1 MLGLIQGLEWNRGC
15 IMDKK
20 RMSTFQKVWFTVKNN
35 IQLKIGLSLLVILL
49 IVAIFGPL
57 VAPYSPK
64 VLNDDL
70 LMGPC
75 AKYPLGTDNL
85 GHDVFSQIL
94 YGTSTS
100 LKIGFIAA
108 MISAVIGVI
117 FGGIAGYY
125 GGVIDQ
131 IFSEIMN
138 IFLMLPTFFL
148 ILLIIATFG
157 SSMLNVMIVIG
168 LTSWVGNAR
177 LMRAQAKA
185 IKERTFIKSSIA
197 MGESSGSILIKHV
210 IPNGIFPI
218 IANTTMN
225 ISGAILTEA
234 GLSFL
239 GLGDPNVISWG
250 QIITAGKGYLPK
262 AWWISTFPGIMTIIT
277 VLTFFLI
284 GEGLNRVLS
293 PKMDAKK

>member
-1 MLGLIQGLEWNRGC
+1 ME
-15 IMDKK
+15 KK
-20 RMSTFQKVWFTVKNN
+20 KLNKFQKALVVIKNN
-35 IQLKIGLSLLVILL
+35 TQLKVGLSLLAILL
-49 IVAIFGPL
+49 LIAILGPIL
-57 VAPYSPK
+57 APYNPK
-64 VLNDDL
+64 RLNDDL
-70 LMGPC
+70 LMAPC
-75 AKYPLGTDNL
+75 TKYLLGTDNL
-85 GHDVFSQIL
+85 GHDIFSQIL
-94 YGTSTS
+94 HGAATS

-108 MISAVIGVI
+108 MISAVIGVV
-117 FGGIAGYY
+117 FGGIAGFF

-131 IFSEIMN
+131 ILNEIMN
-138 IFLMLPTFFL
+138 VFLMLPTFFL

-157 SSMLNVMIVIG
+157 SSMFNVMIVIG

-197 MGESSGSILIKHV
+197 MGESKWSILVKHV

-250 QIITAGKGYLPK
+250 QIITAGKAYLPK
-262 AWWISTFPGIMTIIT
+262 AWWICTFPGLMTIFT

>member
-1 MLGLIQGLEWNRGC
+1 ME
-15 IMDKK
+15 KK
-20 RMSTFQKVWFTVKNN
+20 KLNKFQKALVVVKNN
-35 IQLKIGLSLLVILL
+35 IQLKIGLTLLCILL
-49 IVAIFGPL
+49 LIAVLGP
-57 VAPYSPK
+57 VFAPYSPK
-64 VLNDDL
+64 LLNNDL
-70 LMGPC
+70 LEPPGS
-75 AKYPLGTDNL
+75 KYLLGTDNL
-85 GHDVFSQIL
+85 GHDIFSQIL
-94 YGTSTS
+94 YGASTS

-108 MISAVIGVI
+108 MISAIIGVI
-117 FGGIAGYY
+117 FGGIAGFF

-131 IFSEIMN
+131 ILSEIMN

-197 MGESSGSILIKHV
+197 MGESKLSILIKHV

-262 AWWISTFPGIMTIIT
+262 AWWISTFPGLMTIFT

>member
-1 MLGLIQGLEWNRGC
+1 ME
-15 IMDKK
+15 KK
-20 RMSTFQKVWFTVKNN
+20 KLNKFQKALVVVKNN
-35 IQLKIGLSLLVILL
+35 IQLKIGLTLLCILL
-49 IVAIFGPL
+49 LIAVLGP
-57 VAPYSPK
+57 VFAPYSPK
-64 VLNDDL
+64 LLNNDL
-70 LMGPC
+70 LEPPGS
-75 AKYPLGTDNL
+75 KYLLGTDNL
-85 GHDVFSQIL
+85 GHDIFSQIL
-94 YGTSTS
+94 YGASTS

-108 MISAVIGVI
+108 MISAIIGVI
-117 FGGIAGYY
+117 FGGIAGFF

-131 IFSEIMN
+131 ILSEIMN
-138 IFLMLPTFFL
+138 VFLMLPTFFL

-197 MGESSGSILIKHV
+197 MGESKFSILIKHV

-262 AWWISTFPGIMTIIT
+262 AWWISTFPGLMTIFT

>member
-1 MLGLIQGLEWNRGC
+1 ME
-15 IMDKK
+15 KK
-20 RMSTFQKVWFTVKNN
+20 KLTKFQKAVVTVKNN
-35 IQLKIGLSLLVILL
+35 TQLKIGLILL
-49 IVAIFGPL
+49 CVLLLIAVLGP
-57 VAPYSPK
+57 VFSPYSPK
-64 VLNDDL
+64 LLNKDTL
-70 LMGPC
+70 APPSSQYL
-75 AKYPLGTDNL
+75 LGTDNL
-85 GHDVFSQIL
+85 GHDIFSQIL
-94 YGTSTS
+94 YGASTS

-108 MISAVIGVI
+108 MISAIIGVI
-117 FGGIAGYY
+117 FGGIAGFF

-131 IFSEIMN
+131 ILSEIMN
-138 IFLMLPTFFL
+138 VFLMLPTFFL

-157 SSMLNVMIVIG
+157 SSMMNVMIVIG

-197 MGESSGSILIKHV
+197 MGESKLSILVKHV

-250 QIITAGKGYLPK
+250 QIITAGKAYLPK
-262 AWWISTFPGIMTIIT
+262 AWWISTFPGLMTIFT

>member
-1 MLGLIQGLEWNRGC
+1 MQ
-15 IMDKK
+15 KK
-20 RMSTFQKVWFTVKNN
+20 KLNKFQKALVVINNN
-35 IQLKIGLSLLVILL
+35 IQLKVGIILL
-49 IVAIFGPL
+49 FLLLLIAILGPMF
-57 VAPYSPK
+57 APYSPK
-64 VLNDDL
+64 LLNDDL
-70 LMGPC
+70 LAPPSSQ
-75 AKYPLGTDNL
+75 YILGTDNL
-85 GHDVFSQIL
+85 GHDIFSQIL
-94 YGTSTS
+94 YGASTS
-100 LKIGFIAA
+100 LRIGFIAA
-108 MISAVIGVI
+108 MISAVIGVVI
-117 FGGIAGYY
+117 GGVAGFFGG
-125 GGVIDQ
+125 VVDQ
-131 IFSEIMN
+131 ILNELMN
-138 IFLMLPTFFL
+138 VFLMLPTFFL

-197 MGESSGSILIKHV
+197 MGESKLSILVKHV

-262 AWWISTFPGIMTIIT
+262 AWWISTFPGLMTIFT

>member
-1 MLGLIQGLEWNRGC
+1 ME
-15 IMDKK
+15 KK
-20 RMSTFQKVWFTVKNN
+20 KLTKFQKALVVVKNN
-35 IQLKIGLSLLVILL
+35 TQLKVGLILL
-49 IVAIFGPL
+49 CILLLIAVLGP
-57 VAPYSPK
+57 VFAPYSPK
-64 VLNDDL
+64 LLNEDTYA
-70 LMGPC
+70 PPS
-75 AKYPLGTDNL
+75 AKYLLGTDNL
-85 GHDVFSQIL
+85 GHDIFSQIL
-94 YGTSTS
+94 YGASTS

-108 MISAVIGVI
+108 MISAIIGVI
-117 FGGIAGYY
+117 IGGIAGFF

-131 IFSEIMN
+131 ILSELMN
-138 IFLMLPTFFL
+138 VFLMLPTFFL

-157 SSMLNVMIVIG
+157 SSMMNVMIVIG

-197 MGESSGSILIKHV
+197 MGESKFSILVKHV

-250 QIITAGKGYLPK
+250 QIITAGKAYLPK
-262 AWWISTFPGIMTIIT
+262 AWWISTFPGFMTIFT

>member
-1 MLGLIQGLEWNRGC
+1 MKKKNKFQSVLTTINHNLQLKVGLILLA
-15 IMDKK
+15 
-20 RMSTFQKVWFTVKNN
+20 V
-35 IQLKIGLSLLVILL
+35 LLLV
-49 IVAIFGPL
+49 AIAGPHF
-57 VAPYSPK
+57 APYNPK
-64 VLNDDL
+64 LLNDDL
-70 LMGPC
+70 FMAPY

-85 GHDVFSQIL
+85 GHDILSQIL
-94 YGTSTS
+94 YGASTS

-108 MISAVIGVI
+108 TISAVIGVT
-117 FGGIAGYY
+117 FGGIAGFY
-125 GGVIDQ
+125 GGVADRILN
-131 IFSEIMN
+131 EIMN

-157 SSMLNVMIVIG
+157 SSMTNVMIVIG

-185 IKERTFIKSSIA
+185 IKERTFVKSCIA
-197 MGESSGSILIKHV
+197 MGESKSSILIKHV
-210 IPNGIFPI
+210 LPNGIFPI

-225 ISGAILTEA
+225 ISSAILTEA

-239 GLGDPNVISWG
+239 GLGDPNVVSWG
-250 QIITAGKGYLPK
+250 QIINTGKGYLPK
-262 AWWISTFPGIMTIIT
+262 CWWICTFPGIATIFT

-293 PKMDAKK
+293 PKMDANK